1 MEYNFSSISVD
12 AITTLEKKLSKIKEE
27 ILSDI
32 GTFIYV
38 LNDQAIIEK
47 KGELGAVI
55 GDLMND
61 FSKKSV
67 LEFTGVMNKV
77 QTVLR
82 QYL

>member
-38 LNDQAIIEK
+38 LNDQAVIDK
-47 KGELGAVI
+47 KGELAAVI

-77 QTVLR
+77 QSVLR